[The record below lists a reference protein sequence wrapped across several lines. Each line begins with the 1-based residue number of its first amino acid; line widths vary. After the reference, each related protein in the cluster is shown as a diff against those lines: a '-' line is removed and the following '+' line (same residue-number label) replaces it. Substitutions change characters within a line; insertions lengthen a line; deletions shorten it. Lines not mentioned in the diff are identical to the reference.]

1 LLTTTI
7 SGRFFPS
14 PLIVLVELSRYAAE
28 FFGPSLAT
36 GIEA

>member
-1 LLTTTI
+1 VE
-7 SGRFFPS
+7 S
-14 PLIVLVELSRYAAE
+14 PLDGFVELSRYAAE